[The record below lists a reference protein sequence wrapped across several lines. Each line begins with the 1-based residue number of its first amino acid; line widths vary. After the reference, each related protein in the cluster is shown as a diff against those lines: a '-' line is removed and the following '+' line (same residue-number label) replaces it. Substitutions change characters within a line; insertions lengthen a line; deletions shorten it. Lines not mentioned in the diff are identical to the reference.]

1 MHDLPP
7 FTSYQSRRRCCWWC
21 IVHESYPQKY
31 HLLYIKTGRRV
42 RLFLALCD
50 VICIP
55 SYSITEYYIHVLSDM
70 LMATGVKMF
79 NLIDIVS

>member
-1 MHDLPP
+1 M
-7 FTSYQSRRRCCWWC
+7 
-21 IVHESYPQKY
+21 HESYPQKY

-55 SYSITEYYIHVLSDM
+55 LYSITEYYLHVLSDM

>member
-1 MHDLPP
+1 M
-7 FTSYQSRRRCCWWC
+7 
-21 IVHESYPQKY
+21 HESYPQKC
-31 HLLYIKTGRRV
+31 HLLYIKTGLRV

-55 SYSITEYYIHVLSDM
+55 LYSITEYYIHVLSDM